1 MLSLKFNLVF
11 RGFNF
16 AVTQFV
22 TPFAHVFR
30 HLRACSKKN
39 LILEK
44 TFLKI
49 LSQICVTL
57 ASLSTKILFLSA
69 KKQTS
74 KRPQSLAD
82 SSNKTCN
89 LSGFLRHYI

>member
-1 MLSLKFNLVF
+1 MIILSLKFDLIF
-11 RGFNF
+11 RGLNL

-30 HLRACSKKN
+30 HLRAYSKN
-39 LILEK
+39 FILEK

-57 ASLSTKILFLSA
+57 ASLSTKILFSSA
-69 KKQTS
+69 KKTNIKAS
-74 KRPQSLAD
+74 TILGR
-82 SSNKTCN
+82 
-89 LSGFLRHYI
+89 F